1 MYYVIGASVPSLHR
15 ESTAFSNNFLKE
27 IYYLHGFIKF
37 VKDFVVKRFSHA
49 VYNVHV
55 HVVYIHVHV
64 HVYIHVHVQLLLAN
78 YE

>member
-1 MYYVIGASVPSLHR
+1 MYAPNVQCTMYLEGLKMYYVIGASVPSLHR

-49 VYNVHV
+49 VYM
-55 HVVYIHVHV
+55 YM
-64 HVYIHVHVQLLLAN
+64 YM
-78 YE
+78 YM